1 MIVLTCRRCKGS
13 GEVPNLQYE
22 ICQKM
27 TSAAARQHFCIPG
40 TDECEDAEEWVR
52 LGCAHEKTLPC
63 PVCGGDGVLEFDE
76 EDWDLSIDEDD
87 GEEGNGTH
95 PGSTSGQETTDLLPP
110 APAGNVTTPP

>member
-1 MIVLTCRRCKGS
+1 MIVLTCRRCRGS

-27 TSAAARQHFCIPG
+27 TSQSARQHFCIPG

-63 PVCGGDGVLEFDE
+63 PVCGGEGVLEFDE
-76 EDWDLSIDEDD
+76 DEWDLSVEEGEAGD
-87 GEEGNGTH
+87 GETH
-95 PGSTSGQETTDLLPP
+95 PAGTPGQEGPDLRPP
-110 APAGNVTTPP
+110 EPAGNVTTPP

>member
-27 TSAAARQHFCIPG
+27 TSAAARQHFCIPEEE
-40 TDECEDAEEWVR
+40 ECEDAEEWVR
-52 LGCAHEKTLPC
+52 LGCAHERTLPC

-76 EDWDLSIDEDD
+76 EEWDLSIVEDE
-87 GEEGNGTH
+87 GEGDNDTR
-95 PGSTSGQETTDLLPP
+95 PGSASGQEGNDLSPP
-110 APAGNVTTPP
+110 APSGNVTTLR